1 MCVILTSYALFSRVW
16 TLDLFVMSHLPY
28 SLHVGRQTDL
38 RLFKDLFVSRKAK
51 KVLFSSLNSKNK
63 DKYKFL
69 KMFILISFR
78 CDGKKSCR
86 MNVNSN
92 VFGDPCPGTH
102 KYVEVHYAC
111 SPQFTTTTTRRPLPP
126 WFLENG
132 ADNLWINP
140 KTISNSNNNN
150 YNNNNNNNEPATS
163 RSSVETTETKPTSL
177 TSPSTT
183 LTTLTTSEQV
193 TFFKFK
199 ALKWKLL

>member
-1 MCVILTSYALFSRVW
+1 
-16 TLDLFVMSHLPY
+16 
-28 SLHVGRQTDL
+28 
-38 RLFKDLFVSRKAK
+38 
-51 KVLFSSLNSKNK
+51 
-63 DKYKFL
+63 
-69 KMFILISFR
+69 
-78 CDGKKSCR
+78 

-140 KTISNSNNNN
+140 KTI
-150 YNNNNNNNEPATS
+150 NNNNEPATS

-193 TFFKFK
+193 NNYSSLKTINENCFAIKLRIFFFVSN
-199 ALKWKLL
+199 